1 MQMSLSPILQSHGKR
16 SPKTEGHPNAVK
28 NIKNPNLLQAST
40 LLQASITDIINPKE
54 GSALTYYQRS
64 ISTLDLRS
72 LYLDKQSMHHQ
83 TDRE

>member
-1 MQMSLSPILQSHGKR
+1 MEMSLSPILQSHGKR
-16 SPKTEGHPNAVK
+16 SPKTEGHPNAIK

-64 ISTLDLRS
+64 LSTLDLRS
-72 LYLDKQSMHHQ
+72 LYLDKKSMHH
-83 TDRE
+83 